1 MSASTAP
8 YGASNVLARPTI
20 EPVANR
26 VWVVRGGMD
35 YPAIALQV
43 ASGKLPRRPM
53 NVYLIKEH
61 DGVTM
66 FDAGVESM
74 AEPLKAICDRMGG
87 LKRIVLGHAHGDH
100 RGAAPHMGVPVYCH
114 ADAKSE
120 AQTPGMPPYQDTGQI
135 EKLLPRLAFP
145 HLSRKWDGGP
155 VKIDGTVAEGDEIAG
170 FEARLFAGH
179 APGMIGLWRESDR
192 LCLCSDT
199 VYTLDPLT
207 GEFGEARTPLEFAN
221 MDTRQAK
228 ESIRKLAALEPN
240 EVWAGH
246 ADPVRGPDVVD
257 QLERA
262 ARS

>member
-1 MSASTAP
+1 MSATAP

-35 YPAIALQV
+35 YSTIALQ
-43 ASGKLPRRPM
+43 ALSGKLPRRTM

-66 FDAGVESM
+66 FDAGIRTM
-74 AEPLKAICDRMGG
+74 AEPLRAICERMGG

-100 RGAAPHMGVPVYCH
+100 RGAAPRMGVPVYCH
-114 ADAKSE
+114 ADAKAE
-120 AQTPGMPPYQDTGQI
+120 AETAGVPPYQDYAQI
-135 EKLLPRLAFP
+135 PRRVARLAFP
-145 HLSRKWDGGP
+145 RLSDKWDGGP
-155 VKIDGTVAEGDEIAG
+155 VKIDGTVKEGDDIAG
-170 FEARLFAGH
+170 FEVHLFDGH
-179 APGMIGLWRESDR
+179 APGQIGLWREQDR

-207 GEFGEARTPLEFAN
+207 GEFGAARTPLEFAN
-221 MDTRQAK
+221 MDTSKAK
-228 ESIRKLAALEPN
+228 ESIRRLAALEPR

-262 ARS
+262 AAT

>member
-1 MSASTAP
+1 MQPP

-35 YPAIALQV
+35 PTAIVLQAL
-43 ASGKLPRRPM
+43 SGKLPRRTM

-66 FDAGVESM
+66 FDAGIVTM
-74 AEPLKAICDRMGG
+74 AAALRPITERMGG

-100 RGAAPHMGVPVYCH
+100 RGAASRLQAPVYCH
-114 ADAKSE
+114 ADAKDE
-120 AQTPGMPPYQDTGQI
+120 AQTPGMPPYQHTEQI
-135 EKLLPRLAFP
+135 EKLMPRLAFP
-145 HLSRKWDGGP
+145 RLSEKWDGGP
-155 VKIDGTVAEGDEIAG
+155 VKIDGTVKEGDEIAG
-170 FEARLFAGH
+170 FEARLFDGH
-179 APGMIGLWRESDR
+179 APGQIGLWRESDR

-199 VYTLDPLT
+199 IYTLDPLT
-207 GEFGEARTPLEFAN
+207 GEFGDARTPLEFAN
-221 MDTRQAK
+221 MDTQQAK
-228 ESIRKLAALEPN
+228 ASIRKLAKLEPN

-246 ADPVRGPDVVD
+246 ADPVRGEDVVE

-262 ARS
+262 ART

>member
-1 MSASTAP
+1 MEAP
-8 YGASNVLARPTI
+8 YGASSVIARPTI

-35 YPAIALQV
+35 YAAIGLQL
-43 ASGKLPRRPM
+43 ASGKLPRRTM

-66 FDAGVESM
+66 FDAGVVSM
-74 AEPLKAICDRMGG
+74 AAPLKAITERMGG
-87 LKRIVLGHAHGDH
+87 LKRIVLGHGHGDH
-100 RGAAPHMGVPVYCH
+100 RGAAPYMGVPVYCH
-114 ADAKSE
+114 ADAKAESE
-120 AQTPGMPPYQDTGQI
+120 TPGMPPYQDTGLI
-135 EKLLPRLAFP
+135 EKALPRMVFP
-145 HLSRKWDGGP
+145 YLSRHWDGGP
-155 VKIDGTVAEGDEIAG
+155 VQIAGTIAEGDDVGG
-170 FEARLFAGH
+170 FEARLFDGH
-179 APGMIGLWRESDR
+179 APGQIGLWRESDR

-207 GEFGEARTPLEFAN
+207 GEFGDARTPLEFAN

-228 ESIRKLAALEPN
+228 ASIRKLAALEPR
-240 EVWAGH
+240 EVWPGH

-262 ARS
+262 AAD

>member
-1 MSASTAP
+1 MSSPP

-35 YPAIALQV
+35 PTAIVLQAL
-43 ASGKLPRRPM
+43 SGKLPRRTM

-66 FDAGVESM
+66 FDAGIVTM
-74 AEPLKAICDRMGG
+74 AAALRPITERMGG

-100 RGAAPHMGVPVYCH
+100 RGAASRLQAPVYCH
-114 ADAKSE
+114 ADAKDE
-120 AQTPGMPPYQDTGQI
+120 AQTPGMPPYQHTEQI
-135 EKLLPRLAFP
+135 EKLMPRLAFP
-145 HLSRKWDGGP
+145 RLSEKWDGGP
-155 VKIDGTVAEGDEIAG
+155 VKIDGTVKEGDEIAG
-170 FEARLFAGH
+170 FEARLFDGH
-179 APGMIGLWRESDR
+179 APGQIGLWRESDR

-199 VYTLDPLT
+199 IYTLDPLT
-207 GEFGEARTPLEFAN
+207 GEFGDARTPLEFAN
-221 MDTRQAK
+221 MDTQQAK
-228 ESIRKLAALEPN
+228 ASIRKLAKLEPN

-246 ADPVRGPDVVD
+246 ADPVRGEDVVE

-262 ARS
+262 ART